1 MTYDLFPPGRT
12 RRITKADM
20 PTDQEP
26 HDPQSQPQLPKE
38 KEDTFS
44 LVDFLDS
51 VDRTAFRRAIEHRFN
66 YYPLRRAD

>member
-1 MTYDLFPPGRT
+1 
-12 RRITKADM
+12 M